1 VELKVRDMSCG
12 HCKATIEKALADAG
26 YDDIHV
32 DLAKKTVTVEGTDEE
47 AVRAVIEAKGYH
59 VE

>member
-1 VELKVRDMSCG
+1 MELKVRNMSCG

-26 YDDIHV
+26 YDDLHV
-32 DLAKKTVTVEGTDEE
+32 DLEKKTVSVDASDKD
-47 AVRAVIEAKGYH
+47 AVRAVIEAKGYR

>member
-1 VELKVRDMSCG
+1 MELKVLNMSCG

-32 DLAKKTVTVEGTDEE
+32 DLDNKTVKVAAADEE
-47 AVRAVIEAKGYH
+47 AVRKVIEAKGYQ